1 MYIAT
6 CPSYDSNIM
15 PNGHYHIMSLWD
27 SAFNFQYYH
36 NIITCI
42 STCTTIL
49 YNPAG
54 VDEDVVNVVEGVA
67 DAVENQ
73 ADADRDAT
81 LTDRLKM
88 GGPYI
93 YNYRQ
98 GSIYWGRQ
106 GGSLS
111 PKGLSFP
118 PKSFSQ

>member
-27 SAFNFQYYH
+27 SAFYFQYYH
-36 NIITCI
+36 IITCI
-42 STCTTIL
+42 STCTNIL

-88 GGPYI
+88 GGLCI

-106 GGSLS
+106 RGT
-111 PKGLSFP
+111 KGLRFP